1 LAGEGTF
8 EVIAVA
14 TGLLF
19 RFSLMRIGITMFPP
33 RVGFVTRIEA
43 VSFGAMLAVWLPI
56 LSRGVAL
63 HTAFPWCQLGDSAH
77 RRS

>member
-19 RFSLMRIGITMFPP
+19 RFSLMRIGITMFP
-33 RVGFVTRIEA
+33 RV
-43 VSFGAMLAVWLPI
+43 L
-56 LSRGVAL
+56 
-63 HTAFPWCQLGDSAH
+63 DS
-77 RRS
+77 